1 MSASRPSCAS
11 LVSRS
16 RRPWRVFLSYPPAV
30 AYVLAKT
37 HTDKLSHL
45 TDPNTMR
52 LTLCGKEVR
61 RTVKKSQADRCPD
74 CLRASGT

>member
-1 MSASRPSCAS
+1 MTYA
-11 LVSRS
+11 
-16 RRPWRVFLSYPPAV
+16 
-30 AYVLAKT
+30 LAKT

-45 TDPNTMR
+45 TDEQHMP

-74 CLRASGT
+74 CTRASRS